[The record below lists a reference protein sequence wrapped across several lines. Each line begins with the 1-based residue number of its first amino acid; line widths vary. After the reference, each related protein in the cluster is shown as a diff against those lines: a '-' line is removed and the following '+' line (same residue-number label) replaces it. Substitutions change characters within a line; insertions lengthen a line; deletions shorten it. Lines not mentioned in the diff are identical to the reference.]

1 MSKKAVVFHLGCKV
15 NRYESD
21 RILADLRAAGYEVS
35 ETMGY
40 ADLYIVNTC
49 AVTAEAERKS
59 RQVLSRFRRF
69 NPDAPIMVTG
79 CAAQKNPAFF
89 ENSNVSYLGGTA
101 GKAELARHIGMRYRE
116 DLTLP
121 RQYEDSAT
129 VARGNR
135 TRSFLKVQ
143 DGCDRYCSY
152 CVIPYLRGPSRSR
165 PIANAVEEFER
176 LAESS
181 EEIVITGINL
191 SRYGSDTG
199 ESLARLIRALGQFDV
214 RVRLGSFYVEGVDA
228 ELLDALFGLKRFC
241 PHFHLSLQHGDDEVL
256 RSMNR
261 KYTAEQ
267 YAEKVDLIRSYDRL
281 ATMTTDFIVGY
292 PTETEEAF
300 ERGKAFL
307 QEIGFADVHIFPF
320 SPREGTAAAK
330 LKTLPQ
336 DVVKARVK
344 ELEPLKQSLKSR
356 YLQQLIGVRQ
366 EVLFEEDKG
375 DGTRE
380 GYGRYYVRCRAQT
393 DRNIAWMQATAVN
406 GEILQGEIVYE

>member
-101 GKAELARHIGMRYRE
+101 GKAELARHIGTRYRE

-228 ELLDALFGLKRFC
+228 ELLDALFGLKRYRRAICRKSRFN
-241 PHFHLSLQHGDDEVL
+241 PFL
-256 RSMNR
+256 RPPCN
-261 KYTAEQ
+261 
-267 YAEKVDLIRSYDRL
+267 DNDRL
-281 ATMTTDFIVGY
+281 Y
-292 PTETEEAF
+292 
-300 ERGKAFL
+300 RG
-307 QEIGFADVHIFPF
+307 ISH
-320 SPREGTAAAK
+320 RN
-330 LKTLPQ
+330 
-336 DVVKARVK
+336 
-344 ELEPLKQSLKSR
+344 
-356 YLQQLIGVRQ
+356 
-366 EVLFEEDKG
+366 
-375 DGTRE
+375 
-380 GYGRYYVRCRAQT
+380 GRSV
-393 DRNIAWMQATAVN
+393 
-406 GEILQGEIVYE
+406 